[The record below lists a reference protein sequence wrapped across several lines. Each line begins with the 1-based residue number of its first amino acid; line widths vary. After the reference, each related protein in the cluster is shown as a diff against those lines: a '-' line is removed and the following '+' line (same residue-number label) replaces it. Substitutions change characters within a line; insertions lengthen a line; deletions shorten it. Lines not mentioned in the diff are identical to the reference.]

1 MRISKTIF
9 SKLRKISCFNT
20 TLTPFQK
27 EETMNYLR
35 KTLWV
40 LACLALA
47 LSVGSAWGKTF
58 KFDMANEYA
67 PTSIHGENDT
77 FFIKTLQELSKG
89 QIQITHHPGASL
101 GYKSKDQFDA
111 VTDGAL
117 PIADTYVGPLRG
129 IDPIFLLSSLPF
141 LAKTIDD
148 AKALWT
154 VSVPYYQKVLK
165 KSNQILLYASPWP
178 PSGLWAKKPV
188 RSLEELKNL
197 KMRTYD
203 PNGTIT
209 FKNAGA
215 APIQLSWSDVV
226 PQLGTGGIEAVLT
239 SAEGGVSS
247 KFWDLLSHFTEINYS
262 SPLNMIHMNADAF
275 NGLPGD
281 LQKAVLQAADLAN
294 ENAWKAAY
302 GRVQQNYKDMRE
314 HGMTVVTD
322 VPADFLEA
330 LAKAGQPAVD
340 EWLEKMAG
348 EGQKILSDYRK
359 KIGK

>member
-1 MRISKTIF
+1 MN
-9 SKLRKISCFNT
+9 L
-20 TLTPFQK
+20 FQK

-35 KTLWV
+35 KTLRV
-40 LACLALA
+40 LTCLALA
-47 LSVGSAWGKTF
+47 LSVGPAWGETF

-67 PTSIHGENDT
+67 PTSIHGENDM
-77 FFIKTLQELSKG
+77 FFIKTLQKLSGG

-111 VTDGAL
+111 VTDGAI

-148 AKALWT
+148 AKILWT
-154 VSVPYYQKVLK
+154 VSKPYYQKVLK

-188 RSLEELKNL
+188 RSLEDLKNL

-247 KFWDLLSHFTEINYS
+247 KFWDLLSHFSEINYS

-275 NGLPGD
+275 AGLPKD
-281 LQKAVLQAADLAN
+281 LQKAVMDAADMAN

-302 GRVQQNYKDMRE
+302 GRVQQNYKDMKAN
-314 HGMTVVTD
+314 GMTVVTD
-322 VPADFLEA
+322 VPADFLNSLAEA
-330 LAKAGQPAVD
+330 GKPAVE
-340 EWLEKMAG
+340 EWLQKMGGDG
-348 EGQKILSDYRK
+348 EKILSDYRK
-359 KIGK
+359 QLGQ

>member
-1 MRISKTIF
+1 
-9 SKLRKISCFNT
+9 
-20 TLTPFQK
+20 
-27 EETMNYLR
+27 MNYLR
-35 KTLWV
+35 KAL
-40 LACLALA
+40 LALIC
-47 LSVGSAWGKTF
+47 LTLVMSVGPAWGKTY

-77 FFIKTLQELSKG
+77 FFIQTLEKLSGGRIK
-89 QIQITHHPGASL
+89 ITHHPGASL

-111 VTDGAL
+111 VTDGAI

-129 IDPIFLLSSLPF
+129 IHPIFLLSSLPF
-141 LAKTIDD
+141 MAKTIDD
-148 AKALWT
+148 AKVLWT
-154 VSVPYYQKVLK
+154 VSVPYYEEVLK
-165 KSNQILLYASPWP
+165 ESNQILLYASPWP
-178 PSGLWAKKPV
+178 PSGLWAKKPA
-188 RSLEELKNL
+188 RSLADIKNL

-226 PQLGTGGIEAVLT
+226 PQLGTGGIDAVLT

-275 NGLPGD
+275 NGLPKD
-281 LQKAVLQAADLAN
+281 LQKAVRDAAALAN
-294 ENAWKAAY
+294 DHAWEAAY
-302 GRVQQNYKDMRE
+302 GRVQQNYKDMKAN
-314 HGMTVVTD
+314 GMTIVTD
-322 VPADFLEA
+322 APAGFLEQ

-340 EWLEKMAG
+340 GWLKKMGKEG
-348 EGQKILSDYRK
+348 EKILQEYRK
-359 KIGK
+359 QLGQ

>member
-1 MRISKTIF
+1 MNF
-9 SKLRKISCFNT
+9 LRKI
-20 TLTPFQK
+20 LL
-27 EETMNYLR
+27 MM
-35 KTLWV
+35 
-40 LACLALA
+40 ACLALA
-47 LSVGSAWGKTF
+47 FSVGPAWGKTF

-67 PTSIHGENDT
+67 PTSIHGENDL
-77 FFIKTLQELSKG
+77 FFIQTLQKLSKG

-111 VTDGAL
+111 VSDGAL
-117 PIADTYVGPLRG
+117 PIADTFVGPLRG
-129 IDPIFLLSSLPF
+129 IHPIFLLSSLPF

-148 AKALWT
+148 AKVLWT

-178 PSGLWAKKPV
+178 PSGLWANKAV
-188 RSLEELKNL
+188 RSLEDLKNL
-197 KMRTYD
+197 KIRTYD

-209 FKNAGA
+209 FKNVGA

-226 PQLGTGGIEAVLT
+226 PQLGTGGIDAVLT

-275 NGLPGD
+275 EGLPKG
-281 LQKAVLQAADLAN
+281 LQKAVLEAADLAN

-302 GRVQQNYKDMRE
+302 GRVQQNYKDMRA

-322 VPADFLEA
+322 VPAAFLDE

-340 EWLEKMAG
+340 EWLEKMG
-348 EGQKILSDYRK
+348 PEGQKILSDYRK
-359 KIGK
+359 QISK

>member
-1 MRISKTIF
+1 MK
-9 SKLRKISCFNT
+9 
-20 TLTPFQK
+20 
-27 EETMNYLR
+27 YLP
-35 KTLWV
+35 KTLFV
-40 LACLALA
+40 LICLTLV
-47 LSVGSAWGKTF
+47 LSLGPAWGKTF

-77 FFIKTLQELSKG
+77 FFIQTLEKLSGG

-129 IDPIFLLSSLPF
+129 IHPIFLLSSLPF

-148 AKALWT
+148 AKVLWT
-154 VSVPYYQKVLK
+154 VSVPYYEKVLK
-165 KSNQILLYASPWP
+165 DSNQILLYASPWP
-178 PSGLWAKKPV
+178 PSGIWAKKPI
-188 RSLEELKNL
+188 RSLEDLKNL

-226 PQLGTGGIEAVLT
+226 PQLGTGGIESVLT

-275 NGLPGD
+275 KGLPKD
-281 LQKAVLQAADLAN
+281 LQKAVMQAADLAN
-294 ENAWKAAY
+294 DHAWKAAY
-302 GRVQQNYKDMRE
+302 GRVQQNYTDMKA

-322 VPADFLEA
+322 APAGFLDQLAEA
-330 LAKAGQPAVD
+330 GKPAVD
-340 EWLEKMAG
+340 EWLQKMGG
-348 EGQKILSDYRK
+348 EGESILREYRK
-359 KIGK
+359 RIGK

>member
-1 MRISKTIF
+1 
-9 SKLRKISCFNT
+9 
-20 TLTPFQK
+20 
-27 EETMNYLR
+27 MNYLR
-35 KTLWV
+35 KAL
-40 LACLALA
+40 LALIC
-47 LSVGSAWGKTF
+47 LTLVMSVGLAWGKTY

-77 FFIKTLQELSKG
+77 FFIQTLEKLSG
-89 QIQITHHPGASL
+89 GRIQITHHPGASL

-129 IDPIFLLSSLPF
+129 IHPIFLLSSLPF
-141 LAKTIDD
+141 MAKTIDD
-148 AKALWT
+148 AKVLWT
-154 VSVPYYQKVLK
+154 VSVPYYEKVLK
-165 KSNQILLYASPWP
+165 ESNQILLYASPWP
-178 PSGLWAKKPV
+178 PSGLWAKKPA
-188 RSLEELKNL
+188 RSLEDIKNL

-226 PQLGTGGIEAVLT
+226 PQLGTGGIDAVLT

-275 NGLPGD
+275 NGLPKD
-281 LQKAVLQAADLAN
+281 LQKAVRDAASQANDH
-294 ENAWKAAY
+294 AWAAAY
-302 GRVQQNYKDMRE
+302 GRVQQNYKDMKAN
-314 HGMTVVTD
+314 GMTIVTD
-322 VPADFLEA
+322 APAGFLDQ

-340 EWLEKMAG
+340 GWLKKMGKEG
-348 EGQKILSDYRK
+348 EKILQEYRK
-359 KIGK
+359 QLGQ

>member
-1 MRISKTIF
+1 MKRLIILTVCFVFLLGAGNAMAKT
-9 SKLRKISCFNT
+9 
-20 TLTPFQK
+20 
-27 EETMNYLR
+27 Y
-35 KTLWV
+35 
-40 LACLALA
+40 
-47 LSVGSAWGKTF
+47 

-77 FFIKTLQELSKG
+77 FFIETLQKLSGG
-89 QIQITHHPGASL
+89 QIKITHHPGASL

-129 IDPIFLLSSLPF
+129 IHPIFLLSSLPF

-148 AKALWT
+148 AKVLWT
-154 VSVPYYQKVLK
+154 VSTPYYQKVLK
-165 KSNQILLYASPWP
+165 KSNQVLLYASPWP
-178 PSGLWAKKPV
+178 PSGIWAKKPI
-188 RSLEELKNL
+188 RSMADLKNL

-226 PQLGTGGIEAVLT
+226 PQLGTGGIESVLT
-239 SAEGGVSS
+239 SAEGGVSA
-247 KFWDLLSHFTEINYS
+247 KFWDLLSHFSEINYS

-275 NGLPGD
+275 NDLPAD
-281 LQKAVLQAADLAN
+281 LQKAVLKASDMAN
-294 ENAWKAAY
+294 DHAWKAAY
-302 GRVQQNYKDMRE
+302 GRVQQNYKDMKAN
-314 HGMTVVTD
+314 GMTVVTD
-322 VPADFLEA
+322 VPAPFLDKLSAAGKQA
-330 LAKAGQPAVD
+330 LD
-340 EWLEKMAG
+340 EWVKKMGPDADL
-348 EGQKILSDYRK
+348 ILKEYRA